1 MPSPPRLLLP
11 LLLVGG
17 AAVFALTL
25 GTVARRPFQQ
35 LADALKPADDL
46 DDFGPVGDFAFAEK
60 SGRPVTPDDLRGKV
74 WVVACFFTCC
84 TESCP
89 ALSGSMA
96 RLQNDLANQPDVRLV
111 SLTVDP
117 ATDTPAK
124 LTDYAAN
131 YGALP
136 ERWLFL
142 TGSQADVNAFV
153 AGRLH
158 LGVEANPSAPAG
170 SRVLHS
176 NKLTVIDKKGQIRG
190 YFDGTG
196 PETERDLGKLK
207 EAVARLARE
216 PG

>member
-1 MPSPPRLLLP
+1 GRAMPSAPRLLIP
-11 LLLVGG
+11 VVLVAGT
-17 AAVFALTL
+17 AVFAVTM
-25 GTVARRPFQQ
+25 GTFAKRPFQQ
-35 LADALKPADDL
+35 IADALKPADGL
-46 DDFGPVGDFAFAEK
+46 DDYGPVGDFAFTEK
-60 SGRPVTPDDLRGKV
+60 SGRPVTHEDLKGKV

-96 RLQNDLANQPDVRLV
+96 RLQSDLANEPEVRLV

-117 ATDTPAK
+117 STDTPAK

-142 TGSQADVNAFV
+142 TGPQVDVNAFV

-158 LGVEANPSAPAG
+158 LGVEANPGAPAG
-170 SRVLHS
+170 SRVM
-176 NKLTVIDKKGQIRG
+176 
-190 YFDGTG
+190 
-196 PETERDLGKLK
+196 
-207 EAVARLARE
+207 
-216 PG
+216 

>member
-1 MPSPPRLLLP
+1 MPSAPRLLIP
-11 LLLVGG
+11 LVLVGG
-17 AAVFALTL
+17 TAAFALTI
-25 GTVARRPFQQ
+25 GTVAKRPFQQ
-35 LADALKPADDL
+35 IADALKPADGL
-46 DDFGPVGDFAFAEK
+46 DDYGPAGDFTFTEK
-60 SGRPVTPDDLRGKV
+60 SGRPVTQDDLKGKV

-96 RLQNDLANQPDVRLV
+96 RLQHELANEPDLCLV

-117 ATDTPAK
+117 STDTPAK

-142 TGSQADVNAFV
+142 TGPQADVNAFV
-153 AGRLH
+153 TGRLH
-158 LGVEANPSAPAG
+158 LGVEANPGAPAG
-170 SRVLHS
+170 SRVMHS
-176 NKLTVIDKKGQIRG
+176 NKLTVIDKQGRIRG
-190 YFDGTG
+190 YFDGAG
-196 PETERDLGKLK
+196 PDAERDVGKLK
-207 EAVARLARE
+207 EAVARLAKE